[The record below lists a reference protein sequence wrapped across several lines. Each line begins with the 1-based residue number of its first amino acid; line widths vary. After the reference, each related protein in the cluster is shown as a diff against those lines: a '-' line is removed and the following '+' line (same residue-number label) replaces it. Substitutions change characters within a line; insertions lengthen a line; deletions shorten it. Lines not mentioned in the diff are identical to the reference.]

1 MSDNYKT
8 VRNVKRK
15 LKGYKPTRCRRC
27 KDLMY
32 VNTAGV
38 GTGGYTCW
46 PCLLKYSPNYFKDH
60 APKEV
65 KKWLL

>member
-15 LKGYKPTRCRRC
+15 LKGYKPTKCSQC
-27 KDLMY
+27 NNLMY
-32 VNTAGV
+32 VKGA
-38 GTGGYTCW
+38 GTGRYTCW
-46 PCLLKYSPNYFKDH
+46 PCILKYTPKYFKEH
-60 APKEV
+60 APEEV